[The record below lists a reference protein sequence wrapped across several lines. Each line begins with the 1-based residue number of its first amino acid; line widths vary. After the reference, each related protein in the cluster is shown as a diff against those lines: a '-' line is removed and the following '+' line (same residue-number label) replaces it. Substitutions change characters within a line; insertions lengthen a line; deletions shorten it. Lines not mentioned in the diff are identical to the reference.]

1 MTIYNI
7 MPSKKIGLLKN
18 ALKDAILDGLVGNN
32 FEEAKKFLDIKIN
45 ELN

>member
-1 MTIYNI
+1 

-18 ALKDAILDGLVGNN
+18 ALKDAILDGLVGNS